1 MCNLWL
7 SFSNN
12 FPMLK
17 ISDITVKYDEHT
29 VLENFSFSG
38 KEGKIYGLMGLNGS
52 GKTTL
57 IKAICGIVPIEQGK
71 IEFDNRDIRLS
82 DIGYLETAN
91 YFYSKITGREY
102 LNIIKWKHPGFDIEK
117 WNIVF
122 ELPLDELVETYSS
135 GMKKKLAAMGV
146 FAFERPVLLLDE
158 PFNNLDMETN
168 QVLNSVI
175 RQFKEKGKIIIL
187 TSHILETL
195 TGICDEIHYL
205 NDKKIERIFYPNE
218 YALIQSTIIDKK
230 LQSKIETLKQII

>member
-1 MCNLWL
+1 
-7 SFSNN
+7 
-12 FPMLK
+12 MLK
-17 ISDITVKYDEHT
+17 ISEINVKYGEHT
-29 VLENFSFSG
+29 VLENFSFDA

-57 IKAICGIVPIEQGK
+57 IKALCGIVPLEQGK
-71 IEFDNRDIRLS
+71 IEFTGRDIKLS

-102 LNIIKWKHPGFDIEK
+102 LNIIKWKHRDFNIEK
-117 WNIVF
+117 WNSIF

-146 FAFERPVLLLDE
+146 FAFERPLLLLDE

-168 QVLNSVI
+168 QVLNNVI
-175 RQFKEKGKIIIL
+175 KQFKEKGKIIIL

-195 TGICDEIHYL
+195 TGICNEIHYL
-205 NDKKIERIFYPNE
+205 NDKKIEKIFYPDE
-218 YALIQSTIIDKK
+218 YDLIQSSIIDKK
-230 LQSKIETLKQII
+230 LQSKIDTLKQII

>member
-1 MCNLWL
+1 
-7 SFSNN
+7 
-12 FPMLK
+12 MLK
-17 ISDITVKYDEHT
+17 ISEINVKYGEHSI
-29 VLENFSFSG
+29 LEKFSFEAE
-38 KEGKIYGLMGLNGS
+38 EGKIYGLMGLNGS

-57 IKAICGIVPIEQGK
+57 IKAVCGIVSFEQGK
-71 IEFDNRDIRLS
+71 IEFAGREIKLS

-102 LNIIKWKHPGFDIEK
+102 LNIIKWKHPDFNIEK
-117 WNIVF
+117 WNSIF

-146 FAFERPVLLLDE
+146 FAFERPLLLLDE

-168 QVLNSVI
+168 QVLNNVI
-175 RQFKEKGKIIIL
+175 KQFKEKGKIIIL

-205 NDKKIERIFYPNE
+205 NDKKIEKIFYPDE
-218 YALIQSTIIDKK
+218 YNLIQSSIIDKK
-230 LQSKIETLKQII
+230 LQSKIDTLKQII

>member
-1 MCNLWL
+1 
-7 SFSNN
+7 
-12 FPMLK
+12 MLK
-17 ISDITVKYDEHT
+17 ISDINVKYGEHT
-29 VLENFSFSG
+29 VLENFSFEG
-38 KEGKIYGLMGLNGS
+38 AEGKIYGLMGLNGS

-57 IKAICGIVPIEQGK
+57 IKAICGIVPLDKGK
-71 IEFDNRDIRLS
+71 IEFENREIRLS

-102 LNIIKWKHPGFDIEK
+102 LNIIKWKHSDFEIEK
-117 WNIVF
+117 WNSIF
-122 ELPLDELVETYSS
+122 ELPLNELIETYSS

-168 QVLNSVI
+168 QVLNNVI
-175 RQFKEKGKIIIL
+175 KQFKEKGKIIIL

-205 NDKKIERIFYPNE
+205 NDKKIEKIFYPEDYNT
-218 YALIQSTIIDKK
+218 IQGSIIDKK
-230 LQSKIETLKQII
+230 LQSKIDTLKQII

>member
-1 MCNLWL
+1 
-7 SFSNN
+7 
-12 FPMLK
+12 MLK
-17 ISDITVKYDEHT
+17 ISEINVKYGEHT
-29 VLENFSFSG
+29 VLEKFSFDA

-57 IKAICGIVPIEQGK
+57 IKAICGIVPLEHGK
-71 IEFDNRDIRLS
+71 IEFDGREIKLS

-91 YFYSKITGREY
+91 YFYSKITGKEY
-102 LNIIKWKHPGFDIEK
+102 LKIIKWKHPDFNIEK
-117 WNIVF
+117 WNSIF

-146 FAFERPVLLLDE
+146 FAFERPLLLLDE

-168 QVLNSVI
+168 QVLNNVI
-175 RQFKEKGKIIIL
+175 KQFKEKGKTIIL

-205 NDKKIERIFYPNE
+205 NDKKIEKIFYPDE
-218 YALIQSTIIDKK
+218 YDLIQSTVIDKK
-230 LQSKIETLKQII
+230 LQSKIDTLKQII